1 MKERIKRF
9 NKRINIKTSYL
20 VGLSTLSLI
29 LVCVFFS
36 YAIFNI
42 KIEKSGALN
51 IVTAN
56 LYYKIESTDLD
67 ANNQIIIQPK
77 GTKQIEVRITN
88 LNSVKTAYNLWYKS
102 NIPNNVQV
110 TYDPVND
117 TSKGDMI
124 DAYTSTNNS
133 KLIKVILVNDNTTAV
148 TISLGVRGGLF
159 SKPLALE
166 KTESAIPVAPFLKD
180 ALVTNLGVNGTVY
193 EP

>member
-56 LYYKIESTDLD
+56 LYYKVESTDLD

-88 LNSVKTAYNLWYKS
+88 LN
-102 NIPNNVQV
+102 
-110 TYDPVND
+110 
-117 TSKGDMI
+117 
-124 DAYTSTNNS
+124 
-133 KLIKVILVNDNTTAV
+133 
-148 TISLGVRGGLF
+148 
-159 SKPLALE
+159 
-166 KTESAIPVAPFLKD
+166 
-180 ALVTNLGVNGTVY
+180 
-193 EP
+193 